1 MALGRK
7 TGGRIKG
14 TKNKRTSAIERAAA
28 EAVAGNLTPLQYMLA
43 AMRDP
48 NVDPKRRDEMAKA
61 AAPYVHPRLTA
72 TDFHIKE
79 PDVVDP
85 DKPYIELA
93 YELVRD
99 LIQAGAIVLADGAKL
114 GPLPTRQNLP

>member
-7 TGGRIKG
+7 TGGRKKG
-14 TKNKRTSAIERAAA
+14 IRNKRSVATERAVA
-28 EAVAGNLTPLQYMLA
+28 EAVSGNLTPLQYILSV
-43 AMRDP
+43 MRDP
-48 NVDPKRRDEMAKA
+48 TVDPKRRDEMAKA

-72 TDFHIKE
+72 TDFHMKE
-79 PDVVDP
+79 PEVVDP

-114 GPLPTRQNLP
+114 GPLPTRQNLR